1 MTKNKTIAIA
11 DVKTAAIV
19 ELYNALAER
28 PVKKFA
34 DRATAEARLTAALA
48 AAGMILVEGED
59 GSPDVAAAPA
69 QKKAKAPAAER
80 SGRRGPP
87 PAFPDSGKIKV
98 LVAENPKKKGTLTHA
113 RFEFYKTAK
122 TVGEFMALGGRRED
136 VIWDAKKGFVEVR
149 AS

>member
-1 MTKNKTIAIA
+1 MTAYSDVTLLTGTADTTISLDVVARRIA
-11 DVKTAAIV
+11 EQKGLDLGQVQGSGPHGRIIK
-19 ELYNALAER
+19 R
-28 PVKKFA
+28 
-34 DRATAEARLTAALA
+34 D
-48 AAGMILVEGED
+48 VEGAT
-59 GSPDVAAAPA
+59 P
-69 QKKAKAPAAER
+69 QAKAPAAER

-87 PAFPDSGKIKV
+87 PAFPDSGKIEV